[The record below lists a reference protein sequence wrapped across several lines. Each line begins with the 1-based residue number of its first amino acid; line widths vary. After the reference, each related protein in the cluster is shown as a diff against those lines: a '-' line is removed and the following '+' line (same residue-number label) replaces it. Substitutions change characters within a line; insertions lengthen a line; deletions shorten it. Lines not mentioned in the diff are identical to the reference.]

1 MQYPTGIFG
10 CPFFSLLLFQK
21 KCPLPFIGALAC
33 PYVIMARME
42 APKLTDYFRDN
53 VLPKRSYIR
62 LEWCIE
68 ALANPLGARFNQK
81 TGAFGIGYL

>member
-1 MQYPTGIFG
+1 
-10 CPFFSLLLFQK
+10 
-21 KCPLPFIGALAC
+21 
-33 PYVIMARME
+33 ME